1 MKKFEVG
8 EVVYLLNQ
16 KSLNIIPGMI
26 VEEIVRKTMDESI
39 TEFMIELPD
48 NKKTRAKMSDISSL
62 IFNDIPELR
71 NHMIENTKQSIEK
84 MIQSAI
90 EIQNI
95 KFSNS
100 SEEKNIDKEILEEKE
115 KIVQKDKKDDIIEK

>member
-62 IFNDIPELR
+62 IFNDIKELR
-71 NHMIENTKQSIEK
+71 KHMIENTKQSIEK
-84 MIQSAI
+84 MIQNAV

-100 SEEKNIDKEILEEKE
+100 VDEKKIDKEILEEKE
-115 KIVQKDKKDDIIEK
+115 KSVQKDKKNDIIEK